1 MKQEFEEG
9 KKQVNNYL
17 KYSGIGFQIAGV
29 IGVGV
34 AIGYGLDKWL
44 HTPGPYFTA
53 GFALIFIVLAM
64 YVAFKDFLR
73 KPEE

>member
-44 HTPGPYFTA
+44 KTPGPYFTA
-53 GFALIFIVLAM
+53 GFALVFIFLAM